1 MNIIDEILIEF
12 YTFCK
17 AGIVRR
23 HSLEFRDFGHGRLV
37 FLVEFPKQRLMR
49 CCL

>member
-17 AGIVRR
+17 AVIVRR
-23 HSLEFRDFGHGRLV
+23 HSLDFRNFGHG
-37 FLVEFPKQRLMR
+37 
-49 CCL
+49 